1 MKQQV
6 FSRDFT
12 LVVIG
17 QIISLFGN
25 AILHFALPLYL
36 LRETGSS
43 ALFGVVTACS
53 FLPMVILSPVGGAV
67 ADRVNKRSMMAG
79 LDFFT
84 AGLILMYTLIWGL
97 APLVPVTVVCLMLL
111 YGIAGAYQPSVQA
124 SVPLLLPQESLNT
137 GNAVINMVQTLANL
151 LGPILGGILLS
162 AWGLRP
168 ILWISILCFF
178 ASAVMELFIR
188 IPHVKQPRTSG
199 VFSTVWADLRE
210 SAQYIRRK
218 KPVFLRVTLLLSAF
232 NLILSAAMIVGIPV
246 LVVNILKMSDAS
258 LGLTQGAMGLGGL
271 LGGVLGGT
279 LGNRL
284 RPRHGAALLLICS
297 GTLAVMGLVL
307 FPGIPPALSYWT
319 ITVFSMLMMAA
330 ASLFSILLLS
340 AIQSQVAPHLLGKVI
355 ACVQAAANCAS
366 PLGQAGYGVLFE
378 HLPPCPILLGAALLS
393 ALIGLRS
400 IQIFQALGHGSGP
413 ISHHL

>member
-97 APLVPVTVVCLMLL
+97 APLVPVTVACLMLL

-137 GNAVINMVQTLANL
+137 GNAVINMVQDSGQSAGSHTGRHPAEC
-151 LGPILGGILLS
+151 LGPAAHFMDQHSLLFC
-162 AWGLRP
+162 LRRYGT
-168 ILWISILCFF
+168 
-178 ASAVMELFIR
+178 VH
-188 IPHVKQPRTSG
+188 PHPPCETARASG

-210 SAQYIRRK
+210 SAQYIRRE

-232 NLILSAAMIVGIPV
+232 NTRSSVAMIVGIPV

-258 LGLTQGAMGLGGL
+258 LGLTQGAMGLGGV
-271 LGGVLGGT
+271 LGGVLGGI
-279 LGNRL
+279 LGTRL

-307 FPGIPPALSYWT
+307 LPGIPPTLSYWT
-319 ITVFSMLMMAA
+319 ITGFSLLMMEA

-366 PLGQAGYGVLFE
+366 LWGRRAMECSLNTCRPVRSCWA
-378 HLPPCPILLGAALLS
+378 PPCS
-393 ALIGLRS
+393 LR
-400 IQIFQALGHGSGP
+400 
-413 ISHHL
+413 